1 MTSIVVIYHSGY
13 GHTQRWAQRVA
24 DGADA
29 QLIAIDAEG
38 NIGEADWAA
47 LDGADAIIMGA
58 PTYMGTVSWQFKK
71 FADASSKRWYTGAW
85 KDKVSGGFTCSGYPS
100 GDKLSTLQ
108 YLLTF
113 AMQHGM
119 VWAGLNI
126 MGNDTIN
133 RLGASIGVMAHAST
147 TTAAHAMHQGDL
159 DTAKAYGARVAQVAA
174 KLRG

>member
-1 MTSIVVIYHSGY
+1 
-13 GHTQRWAQRVA
+13 
-24 DGADA
+24 
-29 QLIAIDAEG
+29 
-38 NIGEADWAA
+38 
-47 LDGADAIIMGA
+47 
-58 PTYMGTVSWQFKK
+58 MGTVSWQFKK

-159 DTAKAYGARVAQVAA
+159 DTAKAYGARVAQVAV

>member
-13 GHTQRWAQRVA
+13 GHTQRLAQQVA

-47 LDGADAIIMGA
+47 LDAADAIIMGA
-58 PTYMGTVSWQFKK
+58 PTYMGGVSWQFKK
-71 FADASSKRWYTGAW
+71 FADASSRRWYTGAW

-133 RLGASIGVMAHAST
+133 RLGSSIGVMAHAGS
-147 TTAAHAMHQGDL
+147 TTAAQAMHQGDL